1 MGCGATRLD
10 EELEIYDHHMGIE
23 GVFDLNAKVDLTENP
38 NGMLM
43 ESKNYYRDQKP
54 EEGKEFD
61 DDLFPPENKSLLGRD
76 QLPLGKEKIEWKS
89 AHKIWGEEVSIFGES
104 ISLDDIKLG
113 MVKDAYFVAAIKA
126 LVNFPS
132 IIIQLFKTTTLPKDD
147 SGIQIFLKIEGVW
160 TIYCIDDNFPVSKET
175 GETIFCDSPTKHI

>member
-76 QLPLGKEKIEWKS
+76 QLPLGKEKNRMEKCS
-89 AHKIWGEEVSIFGES
+89 
-104 ISLDDIKLG
+104 
-113 MVKDAYFVAAIKA
+113 
-126 LVNFPS
+126 
-132 IIIQLFKTTTLPKDD
+132 
-147 SGIQIFLKIEGVW
+147 
-160 TIYCIDDNFPVSKET
+160 
-175 GETIFCDSPTKHI
+175 